1 MKQPSDSIQF
11 QPDAPTADILQDVL
25 REGARKMLITA
36 LQAEV
41 AEYIDAHADQVDEQG
56 RRLVVRNGSCP
67 ERTIQTALGDIPI
80 ARPRVDD
87 RRLDDGGNRIQFTSK
102 ILPPYL
108 RRSKTIEEL
117 IPWLYLRGVSTG
129 DFGEALGGL
138 LGEGAAGLSASTVV
152 RLKQAWEEEHRT
164 WSKRELAGKHYVY
177 LWADGIHSNVRLT
190 DERACMLV
198 IMGATADGKK
208 ELVAV
213 HDGERESEQSWTE
226 VLVDLKARGLS
237 IAPKL
242 VVADG
247 ALGFWKASAKVWPTA
262 QGQRCWVHKTANV
275 LNKCPKSMHP
285 KIKASLTEIWNAETR
300 EDAEAAMIL
309 FQSIYGA
316 KYPKAVECLLKDRE
330 AMLAFYDFPAEHWR
344 HLRTTNPIESTFA
357 TIRLRTSR
365 TKGAGSRAACLA
377 MVYKLAKSAEK
388 TWRKLNGHE
397 HLGDVIRGVQ
407 FKDGIKVA
415 A

>member
-1 MKQPSDSIQF
+1 MIV
-11 QPDAPTADILQDVL
+11 AWTTTAI
-25 REGARKMLITA
+25 
-36 LQAEV
+36 
-41 AEYIDAHADQVDEQG
+41 
-56 RRLVVRNGSCP
+56 GSSS
-67 ERTIQTALGDIPI
+67 
-80 ARPRVDD
+80 
-87 RRLDDGGNRIQFTSK
+87 TSK

-117 IPWLYLRGVSTG
+117 IPWLYLRGISTG

-226 VLVDLKARGLS
+226 VLVDLKARGLT

-262 QGQRCWVHKTANV
+262 RGQRCWVHKTANV

-300 EDAEAAMIL
+300 EDAEAAMTL
-309 FQSIYGA
+309 FKSSYGA

-344 HLRTTNPIESTFA
+344 HLRTTNPTRIHLRDDPAANQPDQRRRIPSRRPRHGLQARQVGREDLGEAKRPRTPRRRHPRSPVQGRHQGRRVTSPGIPSTA
-357 TIRLRTSR
+357 LGNTSR
-365 TKGAGSRAACLA
+365 PRDERPPSVCLTRRA
-377 MVYKLAKSAEK
+377 M
-388 TWRKLNGHE
+388 R
-397 HLGDVIRGVQ
+397 R
-407 FKDGIKVA
+407 
-415 A
+415 